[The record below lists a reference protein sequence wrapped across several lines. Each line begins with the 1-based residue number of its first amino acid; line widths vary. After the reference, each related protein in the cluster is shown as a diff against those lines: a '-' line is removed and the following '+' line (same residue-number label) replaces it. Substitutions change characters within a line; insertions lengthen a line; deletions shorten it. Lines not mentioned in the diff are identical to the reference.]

1 MMAARANS
9 ILIHGKNARAGH
21 GIAGRGMER
30 PGRKAYQFGMEPS
43 FAATLTAWR
52 RHLHAHPGLTLNE
65 GATAAFVA
73 QRLREI
79 GVTEIAEGF
88 GGHGVVATLRRGESN
103 RAVGLRGDMDALPI
117 AEQNEELA
125 WRSTVPGVM
134 HACGHD
140 GHTTALL
147 GAAKLLLD
155 DASWTGTV
163 HLVFQPAEEG
173 GGGAKAMIAEGL
185 FQHFPMERIFGW
197 HNWPGLPAGTI
208 AVHPR
213 AVMAAGSRFEV
224 TFIGNAAHAALPHLS
239 RDPMLA
245 CGHCIVA
252 LQSVVARNLDP
263 LAGGVIS
270 VTVVQGGAAQN
281 QIPDR
286 VTLKGSARW
295 LDDAAGK
302 AIHEGIHRVAEGC
315 AAMVGVRAEVGWG
328 PGVEVTA
335 NHASEV
341 ELVAAAAAAVAP
353 LRRDVPPAMT
363 GEDFSWF
370 LKQVP
375 GAFVWIGNGPAEDGR
390 ELHHPRYDFNDA
402 ILPVAS
408 GFLAETAKRAL
419 RSA

>member
-1 MMAARANS
+1 
-9 ILIHGKNARAGH
+9 LIGVE
-21 GIAGRGMER
+21 AGRRKGYHGGMD
-30 PGRKAYQFGMEPS
+30 PA
-43 FAATLTAWR
+43 FAETLATWR

-73 QRLREI
+73 SKLREI
-79 GVTEIAEGF
+79 GVTDITEGV
-88 GGHGVVATLRRGESN
+88 GGHGIVATLRRGQGN

-117 AEQNEELA
+117 AETNPDLP

-155 DASWTGTV
+155 DAGWTGTV

-173 GGGAKAMIAEGL
+173 GGGALSMIADGL
-185 FQHFPMERIFGW
+185 FRRFPMERIFGW

-213 AVMAAGSRFEV
+213 AVMAAGSRFQ
-224 TFIGNAAHAALPHLS
+224 IGFEGHAAHAALPHLG

-245 CGHCIVA
+245 AGHAIVA

-270 VTVVQGGAAQN
+270 LTVIEGGEAQN
-281 QIPDR
+281 QIPAR
-286 VTLKGSARW
+286 VLLKGSARW
-295 LDDAAGK
+295 LDDTAGE
-302 AIHEGIHRVAEGC
+302 AINAGIHRIADGI
-315 AAMVGVRAEVGWG
+315 AATFGVTATVGWG
-328 PGVEVTA
+328 PGVGVTA
-335 NHASEV
+335 NHAADA
-341 ELVAAAAAAVAP
+341 ELAAEAAAAITT

-370 LKQVP
+370 LKEIP
-375 GAFVWIGNGPAEDGR
+375 GAFVWIGNGPAEAGR
-390 ELHHPRYDFNDA
+390 ELHNPGYDFNDT
-402 ILPVAS
+402 ILPAAS
-408 GFLAETAKRAL
+408 GWLAEVAKRAL
-419 RSA
+419 RAG